1 MSQNHVFL
9 VGRVGREPRL
19 SKTSSAKVV
28 CNLSVATERQAK
40 DVEARLTDWH
50 RVVCWGSLA
59 EVCARHLKTG
69 SMVAVQGRLNYR
81 KWKDDSGQL
90 RFGVDIVAHQV
101 SFVTANK
108 DERDGQSRL
117 VI

>member
-19 SKTSSAKVV
+19 SKTSSAQAV
-28 CNLSVATERQAK
+28 CNLSVATERQAR
-40 DVEARLTDWH
+40 DVEARRTDWH
-50 RVVCWGSLA
+50 RVVCWGALA
-59 EVCARHLKTG
+59 EVCARHVKTG

-101 SFVTANK
+101 SFVTAQK
-108 DERDGQSRL
+108 EGGDEQNRL
-117 VI
+117 VM